1 MAEVSTPC
9 RCLFR
14 LFFLITTFMLIS
26 TTCLDVEYKLH
37 ISPDHRQ
44 TLVEHQSLESNHR
57 YKRQANET
65 APVPSTSTSAPS
77 TGQSSP
83 VPATEKATSV
93 PVTEKSSPVP
103 VVNSSP
109 PTSTVKPSTTTETK
123 TTVKADVKKDSTS
136 SPAQTTTPLSTII
149 EDDHSYYQ
157 SKVLPDSI
165 DEHWIDLPT
174 SNQHKTLSKSH
185 RTAVTIDLNFPFRFY
200 GHNITNVTVATG
212 GFLYTSPF
220 LHQWLT
226 ATQYIAPL
234 MANFDTRLSN
244 ASGVYY
250 DNSGDRFIVQWKSVQ
265 LQDQNDTNPF
275 EFEVIL
281 SSDGVIKF
289 LYKTIPLAV
298 SSISDSSHPV
308 KIGLS
313 DAFYIDSYLQQYG
326 IRRRTIYEYHRVAFT
341 TDKVR
346 SGTVII
352 LSPLPT
358 CNTISDC
365 GECIIHQN
373 VKFQCNW
380 CQKVGRCSDGIDWHR
395 QSWLE
400 KGCKDLD
407 NNKKQCPAKTP
418 VMSTTTQNIPTSTTK
433 KILSTT
439 TKEQLTTTVKTEQLT
454 TTEKLFLTTTE
465 KPQSTTTKAIATSST
480 KEKITTGKHTVV
492 TVIAKLTSSSNE
504 ALTSTTKA
512 AGDSDTVKAYVSAS
526 QGFPVA
532 AVVAIIFILILII
545 ALGVWLFYAYTHPT
559 STSGMWL
566 LENRPSQMK
575 EKLAKMT
582 FWKKTTSAGTQYQ
595 VESTA

>member
-14 LFFLITTFMLIS
+14 LFFLITTFLFIS

-37 ISPDHRQ
+37 ISPDHKQ
-44 TLVEHQSLESNHR
+44 TVVEHQSLESNHR
-57 YKRQANET
+57 YKRQANDTASPVSSAATTTT
-65 APVPSTSTSAPS
+65 APSIPVTS
-77 TGQSSP
+77 QSS
-83 VPATEKATSV
+83 TEKPIPV
-93 PVTEKSSPVP
+93 PVTEKSTTVS
-103 VVNSSP
+103 VVNTSP
-109 PTSTVKPSTTTETK
+109 PSPTPSTTPQTK
-123 TTVKADVKKDSTS
+123 TTAKTDVKKDSTS
-136 SPAQTTTPLSTII
+136 SPIQTTTPISKII

-157 SKVLPDSI
+157 SKVLPNSI
-165 DEHWIDLPT
+165 NEHWIDLPT
-174 SNQHKTLSKSH
+174 TKQHKTLSKSH

-234 MANFDTRLSN
+234 MANFDTRISN

-250 DNSGDRFIVQWKSVQ
+250 DNSGDRFVVQWKSVQ

-313 DAFYIDSYLQQYG
+313 DAFYIDTYLQQYG

-341 TDKVR
+341 TDKVK

-380 CQKVGRCSDGIDWHR
+380 CERVERCSDGIDWHR

-418 VMSTTTQNIPTSTTK
+418 VMSTTTQNVPMSTTK
-433 KILSTT
+433 QIPSTT
-439 TKEQLTTTVKTEQLT
+439 TKVTFTTR
-454 TTEKLFLTTTE
+454 
-465 KPQSTTTKAIATSST
+465 AA
-480 KEKITTGKHTVV
+480 GDHD
-492 TVIAKLTSSSNE
+492 TVIAN
-504 ALTSTTKA
+504 
-512 AGDSDTVKAYVSAS
+512 DSAS
-526 QGFPVA
+526 AGFPVA
-532 AVVAIIFILILII
+532 AVIAIIFILILII

-566 LENRPSQMK
+566 LENRPSRMK